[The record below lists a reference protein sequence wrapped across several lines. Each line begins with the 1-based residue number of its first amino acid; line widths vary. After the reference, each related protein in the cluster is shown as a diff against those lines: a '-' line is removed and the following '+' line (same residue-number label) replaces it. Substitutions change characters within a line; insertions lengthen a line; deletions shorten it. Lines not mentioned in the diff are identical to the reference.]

1 MSMALKERSALEPR
15 RRPGRLRVAALLEAG
30 AAVIAERGYEAATMA
45 EVAARAGAPIGSLY
59 RFFPNKE
66 ILADALMQRFGDV
79 IDDAFA
85 AIDARAATLSMA
97 ELADTLLALVGKLR
111 GEMQAIVSLLDA
123 RSDWSAK
130 RSEFSGAVQTHIA
143 RTLVLCSPNLDGQ
156 LAGDIAI
163 VLLNVMKTM
172 ARMTRE
178 SGGEISSGAT
188 TELREMTRLY
198 LENRLAKSPSVR
210 GSRPTPAA
218 RGQSRIADNP
228 S

>member
-1 MSMALKERSALEPR
+1 MSMALKERSALEPQ
-15 RRPGRLRVAALLEAG
+15 RRPGRLRGAALLEAG

-85 AIDARAATLSMA
+85 AIDARAGAMSMA
-97 ELADTLLALVGKLR
+97 ELADALLALVGQLR

-130 RSEFSGAVQTHIA
+130 RSEFRSAARTHIA
-143 RTLVLCSPNLDGQ
+143 RTLTLCSP
-156 LAGDIAI
+156 
-163 VLLNVMKTM
+163 
-172 ARMTRE
+172 R
-178 SGGEISSGAT
+178 
-188 TELREMTRLY
+188 
-198 LENRLAKSPSVR
+198 
-210 GSRPTPAA
+210 
-218 RGQSRIADNP
+218 
-228 S
+228 

>member
-66 ILADALMQRFGDV
+66 VLADALMQRFGGV

-85 AIDARAATLSMA
+85 AIDARAGAMSMA
-97 ELADTLLALVGKLR
+97 ELADALLALVGKLR
-111 GEMQAIVSLLDA
+111 GEMPAIVSLLDA

-130 RSEFSGAVQTHIA
+130 RSEFRSAVRTHIA
-143 RTLVLCSPNLDGQ
+143 RTLVLCSTHLDAE
-156 LAGDIAI
+156 LAGDMAI

-172 ARMTRE
+172 ARITRE
-178 SGGEISSGAT
+178 SGAEVGPGAMI
-188 TELREMTRLY
+188 EMREMTRLY
-198 LENRLAKSPSVR
+198 LEGRLAKPR
-210 GSRPTPAA
+210 
-218 RGQSRIADNP
+218 
-228 S
+228 

>member
-1 MSMALKERSALEPR
+1 MSMALKERAALEPR

-45 EVAARAGAPIGSLY
+45 EIAARASAPIGSLY

-66 ILADALMQRFGDV
+66 VLADALMLRFGEV
-79 IDDAFA
+79 IDDSFAF
-85 AIDARAATLSMA
+85 IDARAGAMSMA
-97 ELADTLLALVGKLR
+97 ELADALLALVGKLR
-111 GEMQAIVSLLDA
+111 GEMPAIVSLLDA

-130 RSEFSGAVQTHIA
+130 RSEFRSDVRTHIA
-143 RTLVLCSPNLDGQ
+143 RTLVLCSPHLDAE
-156 LAGDIAI
+156 LAGDIAV

-178 SGGEISSGAT
+178 SGGEISSGAM

-198 LENRLAKSPSVR
+198 LEGRLAKPR
-210 GSRPTPAA
+210 
-218 RGQSRIADNP
+218 
-228 S
+228 

>member
-1 MSMALKERSALEPR
+1 MSMALKERAALEPQ

-79 IDDAFA
+79 IDNAFA
-85 AIDARAATLSMA
+85 AIDARAGAMSMA
-97 ELADTLLALVGKLR
+97 ELADALLALVGKLR
-111 GEMQAIVSLLDA
+111 DEMPAIVSLLDA

-130 RSEFSGAVQTHIA
+130 RSEFRSAVRTHIA
-143 RTLVLCSPNLDGQ
+143 QTLMLCSPHLGAE

-178 SGGEISSGAT
+178 SGVEVGPGAI

-198 LENRLAKSPSVR
+198 LESRLAKPL
-210 GSRPTPAA
+210 
-218 RGQSRIADNP
+218 
-228 S
+228 

>member
-1 MSMALKERSALEPR
+1 MSMALKERSALEPQ

-30 AAVIAERGYEAATMA
+30 AAVIAEPGYEAATMA

-85 AIDARAATLSMA
+85 AIDARAGAMSMA
-97 ELADTLLALVGKLR
+97 ELADALLALVGKLR
-111 GEMQAIVSLLDA
+111 GEMQAVVSLLDA

-130 RSEFSGAVQTHIA
+130 RSKFRSAVRTHIA
-143 RTLVLCSPNLDGQ
+143 RTLVLCSPNLDAE

-178 SGGEISSGAT
+178 SGVEVGPGAM

-198 LENRLAKSPSVR
+198 LESRLAP
-210 GSRPTPAA
+210 PL
-218 RGQSRIADNP
+218 
-228 S
+228 

>member
-1 MSMALKERSALEPR
+1 MSIALKERSALEPQ

-66 ILADALMQRFGDV
+66 VLADALIQRFGDV
-79 IDDAFA
+79 IDAAFT
-85 AIDARAATLSMA
+85 AIDSRAGAMSMA
-97 ELADTLLALVGKLR
+97 ELADALLALVGKLR
-111 GEMQAIVSLLDA
+111 GEMPAIVSLLDA

-130 RSEFSGAVQTHIA
+130 RSEFRSAVRTHIA
-143 RTLVLCSPNLDGQ
+143 RTLLLCSPHLDAE

-178 SGGEISSGAT
+178 SGVEVGPGVM

-198 LENRLAKSPSVR
+198 LESRLAVGAQAEPE
-210 GSRPTPAA
+210 A
-218 RGQSRIADNP
+218 R
-228 S
+228 

>member
-30 AAVIAERGYEAATMA
+30 AAVIAERGFEAATMA

-85 AIDARAATLSMA
+85 AIDARAGAMSMA
-97 ELADTLLALVGKLR
+97 ELADALLALVGKLR
-111 GEMQAIVSLLDA
+111 SEMPAIVSLLDA

-130 RSEFSGAVQTHIA
+130 RSEFRSAVRTHIA
-143 RTLVLCSPNLDGQ
+143 RTLVLCSPHLDAER
-156 LAGDIAI
+156 AGDIAI

-178 SGGEISSGAT
+178 SGGEVGPGAM

-198 LENRLAKSPSVR
+198 LESRLAKS
-210 GSRPTPAA
+210 
-218 RGQSRIADNP
+218 Q
-228 S
+228 

>member
-1 MSMALKERSALEPR
+1 MTPRLLTIMGSGETAPTMVKVHRSVVEQLG
-15 RRPGRLRVAALLEAG
+15 PGPVHGLLLDTPFGFQTNASE
-30 AAVIAERGYEAATMA
+30 I
-45 EVAARAGAPIGSLY
+45 AARAEAPIGSLY

-85 AIDARAATLSMA
+85 AIDARAGAMSMA
-97 ELADTLLALVGKLR
+97 ELADALLALVGKLR

-130 RSEFSGAVQTHIA
+130 RSEFRSAVRTHIA
-143 RTLVLCSPNLDGQ
+143 RTLVLCSPHLDAER
-156 LAGDIAI
+156 AGDIAI

-178 SGGEISSGAT
+178 SGGEVGPGEM

-198 LENRLAKSPSVR
+198 LENRLAKPL
-210 GSRPTPAA
+210 
-218 RGQSRIADNP
+218 
-228 S
+228 